1 MRYGCGQAAVAS
13 AVSAEFRGAQAAS
26 LLVLAAGQNKLCSPG
41 FGVLAE
47 TNFSAETFTEGNED
61 GEEAAELD
69 LFANTFVSFVAF
81 CEDF

>member
-1 MRYGCGQAAVAS
+1 
-13 AVSAEFRGAQAAS
+13 
-26 LLVLAAGQNKLCSPG
+26 LVLAAGQNKLFFPG
-41 FGVLAE
+41 FQRFAE
-47 TNFSAETFTEGNED
+47 TNFSAETFTDGNED

>member
-1 MRYGCGQAAVAS
+1 MSGERA
-13 AVSAEFRGAQAAS
+13 R
-26 LLVLAAGQNKLCSPG
+26 LACWRWCPRHREL
-41 FGVLAE
+41 
-47 TNFSAETFTEGNED
+47 SAETFTEGNED